1 MGRTGHKKEDVM
13 ARVQR
18 KATTRARK
26 AARKTPVPAG
36 QRAAALVREGWQAA
50 VEALSTAET
59 QVGRQVQAFMKQR
72 QLTGKDASVALRDLR
87 RRLEKERRKAA
98 RQLDARLGVIQTR
111 VMREGQALGRSADA
125 AVERALGALNI
136 PSRKDIGRLTN
147 KVEELSKKLDARRP
161 ARRR

>member
-1 MGRTGHKKEDVM
+1 
-13 ARVQR
+13 
-18 KATTRARK
+18 
-26 AARKTPVPAG
+26 
-36 QRAAALVREGWQAA
+36 
-50 VEALSTAET
+50 
-59 QVGRQVQAFMKQR
+59 MKQR